1 MLVTLVVFM
10 AWGAGAQEV
19 IIQRHFKGDIYTSS
33 KFSVAFRLR
42 ELQLLSNFKLHILI
56 TNQYQRNI
64 NRQLGI
70 WSGDGWWVPQECSLD
85 TLMIIM
91 TMRCKFY
98 ITSWAWVSIIFKA
111 LSMGSSL
118 HSITHRTVWSDKPWV
133 CTVHVAWARSHD
145 EYKIT
150 LAKSRTIFTGRM
162 AFSHGWIFCIK
173 CERN

>member
-70 WSGDGWWVPQECSLD
+70 
-85 TLMIIM
+85 
-91 TMRCKFY
+91 
-98 ITSWAWVSIIFKA
+98 
-111 LSMGSSL
+111 
-118 HSITHRTVWSDKPWV
+118 
-133 CTVHVAWARSHD
+133 
-145 EYKIT
+145 
-150 LAKSRTIFTGRM
+150 
-162 AFSHGWIFCIK
+162 
-173 CERN
+173 